1 MSKAL
6 TIVFALLCLATAAS
20 SKETEPNPVGAP
32 DAKESEPRATG
43 KPVTT
48 TKISRCPE
56 GYELIYRV
64 NGVERGCAKDTVPT
78 TN

>member
-48 TKISRCPE
+48 TKISRCP
-56 GYELIYRV
+56 
-64 NGVERGCAKDTVPT
+64 
-78 TN
+78 